1 MQFAQRTC
9 INASP
14 ESATK
19 ETYNTYGEYLNAI
32 GKISYDALTGNTCF
46 TVGLIPKVEQN
57 VISPCS
63 QSHRGGG
70 GGLGNTM
77 SVSFVPKPLGRP
89 LVVFALTHM
98 SGATTE
104 MPNTLQ
110 PDQSFRRNYE
120 L

>member
-1 MQFAQRTC
+1 M
-9 INASP
+9 
-14 ESATK
+14 
-19 ETYNTYGEYLNAI
+19 
-32 GKISYDALTGNTCF
+32 YDALTENTCF
-46 TVGLIPKVEQN
+46 IVGLIPKVEQN

-63 QSHRGGG
+63 QNPWGGG

-77 SVSFVPKPLGRP
+77 SVYFVPKPLGWP
-89 LVVFALTHM
+89 SVVFVLMHM

-110 PDQSFRRNYE
+110 PDQSFRRTYE